1 MHYISPLLGSGVV
14 HAKCET
20 SPLIRPAVKNIT
32 RNKNYWWHFFTPTQA
47 MHFGILVVK
56 TSLHSLKMYSF
67 RFATAILFILYNFF
81 LLIAVINTS
90 GLCHRLCV
98 ID

>member
-56 TSLHSLKMYSF
+56 TSLFENVLFQICHSNTFYLIHF
-67 RFATAILFILYNFF
+67 FF
-81 LLIAVINTS
+81 L
-90 GLCHRLCV
+90 
-98 ID
+98 